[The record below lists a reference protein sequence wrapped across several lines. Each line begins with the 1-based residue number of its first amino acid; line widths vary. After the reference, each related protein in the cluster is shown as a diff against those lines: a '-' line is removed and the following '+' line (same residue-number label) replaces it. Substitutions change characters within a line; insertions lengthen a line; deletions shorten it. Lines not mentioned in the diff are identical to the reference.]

1 MEQNYLPS
9 NIKVLREEARL
20 SVEQFAEKV
29 GVSVQTVLNW
39 ENGSQ
44 KVYTKDLLVICPIL
58 RISEEDILER
68 NIKAE
73 REDAYLRMKKGN
85 TRKDFNWY
93 YGNKNKVIFYLI
105 PLILIPVAALL
116 TWLIVSNLSVFAE
129 SIEVLES
136 NNIEVPIILRYYY
149 FFYPYFA
156 ATIVGSVF
164 IIIEVIKRFRRYFR
178 WWYILMAISFSTLL
192 FGLLAIMLLPYYI
205 YCIYQV
211 FILKGKNR
219 K

>member
-20 SVEQFAEKV
+20 SVEQFAEKA

-73 REDAYLRMKKGN
+73 REDAYLRMKKGS

-93 YGNKNKVIFYLI
+93 YGNKNKVVFYLI

-116 TWLIVSNLSVFAE
+116 TWFIVSNLSVFAK

-149 FFYPYFA
+149 FFYPYIA
-156 ATIVGSVF
+156 ATLVGSVF
-164 IIIEVIKRFRRYFR
+164 IIIEVIKRYRRYFR
-178 WWYILMAISFSTLL
+178 WWYIVMATSFSTIL
-192 FGLLAIMLLPYYI
+192 FCLLAVMLLPYYI

>member
-20 SVEQFAEKV
+20 SVEQFAEKA

-73 REDAYLRMKKGN
+73 REDAYLRMKKGS

-93 YGNKNKVIFYLI
+93 YGNKNKVVFYLI

-116 TWLIVSNLSVFAE
+116 TWFIVSNLSVFAE

-149 FFYPYFA
+149 FFYPYIA
-156 ATIVGSVF
+156 ATLVGSVF
-164 IIIEVIKRFRRYFR
+164 IIIEVIKRYRRYFR
-178 WWYILMAISFSTLL
+178 WWYIVMAISFSTIL
-192 FGLLAIMLLPYYI
+192 FCLLAVMLLPYYI

>member
-20 SVEQFAEKV
+20 SVEQFAEKA

-73 REDAYLRMKKGN
+73 REDAYLRMKKGS

-93 YGNKNKVIFYLI
+93 YGNKNKVVFYLI

-116 TWLIVSNLSVFAE
+116 TWFIVSNLSVFAE

-149 FFYPYFA
+149 FFYPYIA
-156 ATIVGSVF
+156 ATLVGSVF
-164 IIIEVIKRFRRYFR
+164 IIIEVIKRYRRYFR
-178 WWYILMAISFSTLL
+178 WWYIVMAISFSTIL
-192 FGLLAIMLLPYYI
+192 FCLLAVTLLPYYI

>member
-9 NIKVLREEARL
+9 NIKILREEARL

-29 GVSVQTVLNW
+29 GVSVQTVINW
-39 ENGSQ
+39 ENGLQ

-85 TRKDFNWY
+85 SRKDFNWY

-105 PLILIPVAALL
+105 PLILIPVIAVI
-116 TWLIVSNLSVFAE
+116 TWLIVFNLSVFTETIGA
-129 SIEVLES
+129 LES
-136 NNIEVPIILRYYY
+136 NNVDVPIILKYYY

>member
-20 SVEQFAEKV
+20 SVEQFAEKA

-73 REDAYLRMKKGN
+73 REDAYLRMKKGS

-93 YGNKNKVIFYLI
+93 YGNKNKVVFYLI

-116 TWLIVSNLSVFAE
+116 TWFIVSNLSVFAE

-149 FFYPYFA
+149 FFYPYIT
-156 ATIVGSVF
+156 ATLVGSVF
-164 IIIEVIKRFRRYFR
+164 IIIEVIKRYRRYFR
-178 WWYILMAISFSTLL
+178 WWYIVMAISFSTIL
-192 FGLLAIMLLPYYI
+192 FCLLAVTLLPYYI